1 MNYNKSNDSS
11 KDTGSVNLSAG
22 NDKIKYYECSE
33 NNCIFEIV
41 ENDNEEQECQKEEKI
56 TRKMDRPKEE
66 KVRKYAEKVENPN
79 DKNIADGKI
88 VVKAL
93 LDCGKEE
100 VLEGVKINLYKINGL
115 SPILVKSN
123 ITDSDGKT
131 IFSDVEEGNYRVIE
145 VIDKKYFEKPKYINW
160 NEITI
165 DDYNK
170 TNSIVVV
177 NRLKSQYIKSVYK

>member
-1 MNYNKSNDSS
+1 MNYNKSNDI
-11 KDTGSVNLSAG
+11 KKNTGSVNISAG
-22 NDKIKYYECSE
+22 NDKIKYYDCSE
-33 NNCIFEIV
+33 NNCIFEII
-41 ENDNEEQECQKEEKI
+41 ENDDDDQDLKEDDMMPRDDI
-56 TRKMDRPKEE
+56 SKEE
-66 KVRKYAEKVENPN
+66 KVKKYTDEIKVSN
-79 DKNIADGKI
+79 DKNIANGKI

-100 VLEGVKINLYKINGL
+100 VLEGVKVNLYKINGL

-165 DDYNK
+165 DNINK
-170 TNSIVVV
+170 TDSIIVI
-177 NRLKSQYIKSVYK
+177 NRLKSQYVKSVYK